1 MSLLNNF
8 VATKN
13 TLGEVVLKWS
23 MINSQDIETYIVIA
37 TFNGVTSVLGGVSFE
52 PLRTNY
58 EFVDR
63 ILNAYVGEK
72 VYTLAF
78 INYDGTTSLSDI
90 MITYNKDTN
99 IPLDYLI

>member
-1 MSLLNNF
+1 MSLSNSF

-13 TLGEVVLKWS
+13 TLGEVVLKWYHD
-23 MINSQDIETYIVIA
+23 SQDIETYIVIA
-37 TFNGVTSVLGGVSFE
+37 KFNGVTSVLGGVSFE
-52 PLRTNY
+52 PSRTNY